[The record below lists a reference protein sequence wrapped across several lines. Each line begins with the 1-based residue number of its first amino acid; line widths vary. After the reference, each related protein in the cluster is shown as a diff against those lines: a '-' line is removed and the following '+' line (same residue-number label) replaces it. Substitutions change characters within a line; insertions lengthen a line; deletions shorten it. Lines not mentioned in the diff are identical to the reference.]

1 MSCKVMIYITT
12 QALEKLQSIR
22 EGSKALRVAVIGG
35 GCSGLSYK
43 MEWVEEST
51 ITDKDNVFAFD
62 NLSVVVDGK
71 SSLYLRGSQL
81 DFSDG
86 LDGTGFNWSNPN
98 AARSCGCGS
107 SFST

>member
-1 MSCKVMIYITT
+1 MIYITT